1 MFSSIFFCL
10 ALLACLHCP
19 SAAVTDQTGP
29 WPAVVHWTRCPHD
42 RPAAVDNRATDE
54 TISAAVTDQ
63 TDPWPAVVHW
73 TRCPHDRPA
82 AVDHRATDETIS
94 AAVDHRATDET
105 ISATAYDHFYDE
117 AEREEIDD
125 DNISIH
131 IFLPIILIAM
141 FLLMYPILYCS
152 CNSRKQKVRFIYRRV
167 AVSVQRIYSL
177 CLKQ

>member
-82 AVDHRATDETIS
+82 AVDHRATDGTIS

-152 CNSRKQKVRFIYRRV
+152 CNSRKQKGTFYLQTSNCQCTAKYIRCV
-167 AVSVQRIYSL
+167 
-177 CLKQ
+177 